1 MISAFWSM
9 CQMKISNTYI
19 QISHMYVYTYIHVT
33 YLKIQKYESLP
44 LMSARCKWDMTR
56 ALLTH
61 DHSYVIHLHTCYIPA
76 TSEVREFALNVGI
89 LKESSMTYKF
99 VIYIYMN
106 KSYILIHLH
115 RYYILA
121 SSEVREFALD
131 VGILKE
137 SCITYNRVIYTYT
150 HT

>member
-1 MISAFWSM
+1 
-9 CQMKISNTYI
+9 
-19 QISHMYVYTYIHVT
+19 
-33 YLKIQKYESLP
+33 
-44 LMSARCKWDMTR
+44 MTN
-56 ALLTH
+56 
-61 DHSYVIHLHTCYIPA
+61 SYVIHLHTCYIPA